1 MALQSSG
8 AISLNEIHI
17 EAGGSTGTT
26 ATINDADIRGLISKS
41 SEATM
46 SFNEWYGA
54 ANLNTRAVTGG
65 SWKKSN
71 ANFANTI
78 DYIDIASTGNSTDFG
93 NLTASR
99 TLMGACSS
107 LTRCVFAGGNVNRNV
122 GSYDGTRS
130 NEMQYITIASTGNA
144 TDFGDL
150 GNARDG
156 VAGFSNTTRGVFAGG
171 GAGNNFVFTRYVELE
186 YITIASTGNITD
198 FGDLTVAR
206 QDLAGCGSSTRGIS
220 AGGGDSSGNAKNEI
234 DYVTIASTG
243 NATDF
248 GNLST
253 TGWSLG
259 GASNSTRGVFFG
271 RNINQAMSSSSHFKN
286 NIDYI
291 TIASTGNAT
300 DFGDLTGNR
309 CLVSAAASDTRAC
322 CFGGAGQNQSA
333 SNDGLTER
341 DFIEYVTIASTGN
354 STDFGNLTD
363 ARMGTASASGAH
375 GGL

>member
-1 MALQSSG
+1 MPQYPR
-8 AISLNEIHI
+8 IDN
-17 EAGGSTGTT
+17 AGGLWKLPEIANYRIGGYWPDVGCRALFGGGRTP
-26 ATINDADIRGLISKS
+26 
-41 SEATM
+41 SE
-46 SFNEWYGA
+46 SD
-54 ANLNTRAVTGG
+54 V
-65 SWKKSN
+65 
-71 ANFANTI
+71 I
-78 DYIDIASTGNSTDFG
+78 DYI
-93 NLTASR
+93 
-99 TLMGACSS
+99 
-107 LTRCVFAGGNVNRNV
+107 
-122 GSYDGTRS
+122 
-130 NEMQYITIASTGNA
+130 
-144 TDFGDL
+144 
-150 GNARDG
+150 
-156 VAGFSNTTRGVFAGG
+156 
-171 GAGNNFVFTRYVELE
+171 
-186 YITIASTGNITD
+186 
-198 FGDLTVAR
+198 
-206 QDLAGCGSSTRGIS
+206 
-220 AGGGDSSGNAKNEI
+220 EI
-234 DYVTIASTG
+234 VSTG

-309 CLVSAAASDTRAC
+309 GLVSAAASDTRAC